1 MRVNTK
7 LYIVYAILLLSL
19 IAIGVVVLWSIQ
31 GWQSAAGTLSS
42 SHAQGLRAE
51 KLRGDILRQIKEVL
65 DSFVV
70 MDPNAELEIQELG
83 KGVEA
88 LFADLTQHAQTAQEV
103 ALIQALHRTHQE
115 VIEVAGKVFQDLK
128 AGRWGRARGRMEEEL
143 EGVLFP
149 KEEGEIEA
157 LQAFYQEQS
166 KGVIDQTLAVN
177 RFMGIL
183 TGTVLILFLVQG
195 VALLIGI
202 QRWLVKP
209 LDEIGRST
217 AIISTGNLTHRI
229 PVRAQDE
236 LGELAASI
244 NRMASALQEIQ
255 SRLVQ
260 SERLAAIGELSSYI
274 AHNIRNPLASVRA
287 AAQVGLEDLG
297 DSESIRETLQDI
309 IYAVDK
315 LEGWVRNLLAYI
327 RPIALTRAPQNVNRL
342 IHDVIAL
349 LKPKLEEKKIH
360 PFLDLSEGI
369 PDLVLDEEHME
380 QVFSAVITNA
390 VEASPHGGYLRISS
404 RLIEDGRVDVAI
416 SDNGAGIPPEVL
428 QKVFDPYFTT
438 KPNGVGLGLTMARK
452 IVEAHGGA
460 IRMMSDKGEGTT
472 ITICLPVGKDGD
484 GEDPHHR

>member
-1 MRVNTK
+1 MKVKTK
-7 LYIVYAILLLSL
+7 LYIVYTVLLLSL
-19 IAIGVVVLWSIQ
+19 VAVGAVALWSVQ
-31 GWQSAAGTLSS
+31 SWRSAARALSS
-42 SHAQGLRAE
+42 SHAQSLRAE

-70 MDPNAELEIQELG
+70 MDPNAEMEIQELG

-88 LFADLTQHAQTAQEV
+88 LFTDLKEHARTDQEV

-115 VIEVAGKVFQDLK
+115 VIKVAGKVFQDLR
-128 AGRWGRARGRMEEEL
+128 AGQGGRARERMEEEL
-143 EGVLFP
+143 EGILFP

-157 LQAFYQEQS
+157 LQAFYQGEA
-166 KGVIDQTLAVN
+166 KGAIDQTLAVN

-183 TGTVLILFLVQG
+183 TGTVLILFLIQG

-236 LGELAASI
+236 LGQLAASI

-255 SRLVQ
+255 GRLVQ

-274 AHNIRNPLASVRA
+274 AHNIRNPLASIRS
-287 AAQVGLEDLG
+287 AAQVGLEEVD
-297 DSESIRETLQDI
+297 DSESIREVLQDI

-315 LEGWVRNLLAYI
+315 LEGWVRNLLASI
-327 RPIALTRAPQNVNRL
+327 RPIALTRSPQNVNRL
-342 IHDVIAL
+342 IQDVIAL

-380 QVFSAVITNA
+380 QMFSAVITNA
-390 VEASPHGGYLRISS
+390 VEASPHGGCLHIIS
-404 RLIEDGRVDVAI
+404 RVEEGGVAVAI
-416 SDNGAGIPPEVL
+416 SDNGTGIPPEAL

-438 KPNGVGLGLTMARK
+438 KPNGVGLGLTMARG
-452 IVEAHGGA
+452 IVEAHGGTIEMTSA
-460 IRMMSDKGEGTT
+460 EAEGTT
-472 ITICLPVGKDGD
+472 VTIRLPVEERDD
-484 GEDPHHR
+484 DEDPHHR